1 MKQKEF
7 YTRNLTKE
15 QLDLKRN
22 RDNCDHELK
31 KNGLSSS
38 GKQKYYCKKCG
49 ATLCPVEFS
58 NRMKWKEIKQIF
70 ILEQRENLSI
80 RKIAKCL
87 GYSPSTILENK
98 NYWDSVCDQEM
109 MHLSLHASKYL

>member
-22 RDNCDHELK
+22 RENCEHELK
-31 KNGLSSS
+31 KNGTSSS
-38 GKQKYYCKKCG
+38 GNQKYYCKKCG
-49 ATLCPVEFS
+49 ATLCYPEKS
-58 NRMKWKEIKQIF
+58 NRMTWKEIKQIF

-98 NYWDSVCDQEM
+98 NYWNSVCNQEM
-109 MHLSLHASKYL
+109 THLALCASKYL